1 MAYISKIAIG
11 NSTYDLKGYPTL
23 IPCAYCNTAAATAA
37 KTAVCTDYTLTSK
50 TYLHVLIKTA
60 NSSSGKITLNVNG
73 KGAKDI
79 WINGAV
85 SSASNYTLPA
95 GSYIAYYDGS
105 KYLFRT
111 DGKLVTSDLIAG
123 LGTAAVKDVPSSG
136 DASSTQVVMGNDS
149 RLTDSRT
156 PKSHT
161 HGNIQNDGTL
171 QSSDITIANGDKLI
185 VTDASDSNKVARTS
199 ISFDGSTTSQ
209 ALSKKGTWASFLPS
223 SGGTVSGNVL
233 IRKTSVQ
240 TDPDTDDP
248 AQLMLRATYTPTG
261 GSAINSS
268 ATIRAYSDRGA
279 GNGSNLVIQPG
290 GNLFIGSGESPEAH
304 YALYKNSGTERTFIT
319 ADSDINIQAGGNNPI
334 GNRKG
339 LKIQTD
345 GSVVPNV
352 ADNATTNSGS
362 IGTSDYK
369 WANIYATSLNGVTI
383 GDSPK
388 FTDTNTKVTQTNDTS
403 NNKSYRVLFSNSND
417 NTTKDDT
424 ARKNPYLL
432 YNPSGNLLQV
442 GDDSHYGYVTSTY
455 LTARNGLQAG
465 TYVSIGD
472 ASSNIVVFEKDSGVS
487 GSVTVTSPTVSGKLA
502 ITDDTK
508 LKKIGTFSDITG
520 HKLVTKSGATEIQ
533 FVVKMPVAISEKAD
547 INMVLTIPTEA
558 VTRSDA
564 GNKNPGN
571 YQSLRQGYYYAS
583 TAFGTVCILVWL
595 RTTDNYIYCKLN
607 EVYQNSTTNQASSS
621 SYEVYYR

>member
-37 KTAVCTDYTLTSK
+37 KTASCTDYTLTSK

-60 NSSSGKITLNVNG
+60 NSSAGKITLNVNG

-95 GSYIAYYDGS
+95 GSYITYYDGS

-123 LGTAAVKDVPSSG
+123 LGTAAAKDVPSSG
-136 DASSTQVVMGNDS
+136 NASSTQVVMGNDT
-149 RLTDSRT
+149 RLSDSRT

-185 VTDASDSNKVARTS
+185 VTDADDSNKVARTS

-233 IRKTSVQ
+233 IRKISVQ

-279 GNGSNLVIQPG
+279 GSGSNLVIQPG

-304 YALYKNSGTERTFIT
+304 YALYKNSGSERTFIT
-319 ADSDINIQAGGNNPI
+319 ADSDVNIQAGGNNPI

-345 GSVVPNV
+345 GSVVPNI
-352 ADNATTNSGS
+352 ADNASTNSGS
-362 IGTSDYK
+362 IGTASYK
-369 WANIYATSLNGVTI
+369 WNNGYFNNLNINNLVLGSANDLPAVDFYQIGGMKVSINALAVLSSDTSLTLPSSSGTI
-383 GDSPK
+383 
-388 FTDTNTKVTQTNDTS
+388 
-403 NNKSYRVLFSNSND
+403 
-417 NTTKDDT
+417 
-424 ARKNPYLL
+424 
-432 YNPSGNLLQV
+432 
-442 GDDSHYGYVTSTY
+442 
-455 LTARNGLQAG
+455 
-465 TYVSIGD
+465 
-472 ASSNIVVFEKDSGVS
+472 
-487 GSVTVTSPTVSGKLA
+487 A
-502 ITDDTK
+502 ITDDVK
-508 LKKIGTFSDITG
+508 LKKIGTFSDNTG
-520 HKLVTKSGATEIQ
+520 HKLVTKSQATEIQ
-533 FVVKMPVAISEKAD
+533 FVVNMPVAISQNAD

-564 GNKNPGN
+564 GNKNPSN